1 MKKESAR
8 RQPETSM
15 QVTNPLVDCIFPV
28 RRLSRQRSIKRVTGE
43 ETDARRVRRHLDA

>member
-15 QVTNPLVDCIFPV
+15 QVTNPLVDCIFPM
-28 RRLSRQRSIKRVTGE
+28 RRLPRRRSIK
-43 ETDARRVRRHLDA
+43 